1 MAKAKEEIGYEELF
15 KTLKAGNFPPILF
28 MQGEEPFYLDNLANW
43 LEKHAL
49 PEEQQGFNQS
59 VLYGRDVNA
68 GAIINA
74 SRRFPMMFTH
84 QLVLIKEAQNIT
96 EKELENLIPYFSKPL
111 NSTILVFCYKGKSLD
126 KRKKVYKALEE
137 SIKAGK
143 AIVFNS
149 HKEKDYQLDKWI
161 ASYVASQGFSIAPQT
176 AAVMAEYL
184 GNNLEKIANEVSK
197 LAINIPAGATITTEL
212 IEKYIGISRDY
223 NVFELQN
230 AIGKK
235 DIFKAYQIA
244 NYFAESPKASNFS
257 MAMCIGNLYQLFN
270 RLYIVHHH
278 PGSSQDDLQKLMGLG
293 NSYFVKDYLSYA
305 RYYSMPKVK
314 RSIATLLEYD
324 LKAKGL
330 GSTETED
337 GELLKELI
345 YKLVS

>member
-1 MAKAKEEIGYEELF
+1 MAKGKEEVSYDQLF
-15 KTLKAGNFPPILF
+15 KALKAGKYPPILF
-28 MQGEEPFYLDNLANW
+28 LQGDEPFYLDNLTNW

-68 GAIINA
+68 GIIINA
-74 SRRFPMMFTH
+74 SRRFPMMHSH

-96 EKELENLIPYFSKPL
+96 EKELENLLPYFNKPL
-111 NSTILVFCYKGKSLD
+111 SSTILVFCYKGKSLD

-137 SIKAGK
+137 QVKVDKAV
-143 AIVFNS
+143 IFNS
-149 HKEKDYQLDKWI
+149 QKEKDYQLDKWI
-161 ASYVASQGFSIAPQT
+161 SSYVAEQGFTIAPPT
-176 AAVMAEYL
+176 AMMMAEYL
-184 GNNLEKIANEVSK
+184 GNNLEKIANEISK
-197 LAINIPAGATITTEL
+197 LAINIPAGATITKEL
-212 IEKYIGISRDY
+212 IEKYIGISREY
-223 NVFELQN
+223 NIFELQN
-230 AIGKK
+230 AIGRK

-257 MAMCIGNLYQLFN
+257 MPMCIGNLYQLFN
-270 RLYIVHHH
+270 RLYIVHHN
-278 PGSSQDDLQKLMGLG
+278 PGSAPESLQRLMGLS
-293 NSYFVKDYLSYA
+293 NAYFVKDYMGFA
-305 RYYSMPKVK
+305 RNYSMPKVK

-330 GSTETED
+330 GSNETED